1 MALPKKTITTEIVG
15 TFEKTQ
21 EVEFAKD
28 LLVKGIVRLTMRWGK
43 SKSVGTGLKKKMAA
57 PVDLD
62 LSEFACNAD
71 YECPNIDSINFF
83 AHLECLNG
91 AIKHSPDAR
100 DGGGEEWIEID
111 FAKLP
116 PEIAVLVTTASNFNG
131 QQHLG
136 MVNDAEIILNYGE
149 SGELKCPISENQE
162 LQNHKAA
169 AFVVFEKKDN
179 DNWALKV
186 EPTIIE
192 LNETKCAESLEEL
205 CLYFGLNP
213 MDLKQT
219 YPGC

>member
-1 MALPKKTITTEIVG
+1 MGLPKKTITAEVQG
-15 TFEKTQ
+15 TFEKAQ
-21 EVEFAKD
+21 EVEFSKE
-28 LLVKGIVRLTMRWGK
+28 LLVKGKVKLTMKWGRGK
-43 SKSVGTGLKKKMAA
+43 TVGTGVKKKLAV

-62 LSEFACNAD
+62 LSEFACNAN
-71 YECPNIDSINFF
+71 YECINIDGINFF
-83 AHLECLNG
+83 AHTESLNG

-116 PEIAVLVTTASNFNG
+116 PEITVLVTTATNFKG
-131 QQHLG
+131 DQHLG
-136 MVNDAEIILNYGE
+136 MVNDAEIILNYGD
-149 SGELKCPISENQE
+149 SGELKCTISENQE

-169 AFVVFEKKDN
+169 AFVIFEKKDN

-186 EPTIIE
+186 EPTIID
-192 LNETKCAESLEEL
+192 LNDTKCAESLEEL

-213 MDLKQT
+213 ADLKRA